1 MAESS
6 QILDN
11 SFLSSQ
17 PHLTEHVSSLNYQAC
32 MDIATAIYTYKEYVA
47 TMEEMMIVQEQEQED
62 MVNQLEEL
70 NMLAD
75 DLFKKEQ
82 I

>member
-1 MAESS
+1 
-6 QILDN
+6 
-11 SFLSSQ
+11 
-17 PHLTEHVSSLNYQAC
+17 